1 MVALAVVVAKESE
14 VVTLFD
20 FAVLSLNSNT
30 TPERLFSVRCI
41 LPDMIRGRLFNDRIV
56 KGKTL
61 LITNVY
67 KSEIMSVSVL

>member
-1 MVALAVVVAKESE
+1 MVALAIVIAKESE

-20 FAVLSLNSNT
+20 FAVLSLNNNA

-41 LPDMIRGRLFNDRIV
+41 LPDMIIDRLFNDRIV